1 MRSVLRLALVVVV
14 AALGLTGTV
23 VAITPHAASY
33 THAVSLAMGDL
44 PDLAPLAQG
53 SKMYDAAGNLIDE
66 LFVENVQP
74 FKLADVPAPVIDAVL
89 AVEDA
94 GFYEHRGVNA
104 KGLLRA
110 GLANVSAG
118 GTTQGGST
126 ITQQLVKNALVGSKR
141 DANRKILEAAYS
153 VELEKRLT
161 KDQILEAY
169 LNRIYLGNNAYGL
182 QAAARTYFGKDV
194 SQLDQVEGA
203 FLAGMIRNPVGY
215 DPIYR
220 AERSRTRFKEALAR
234 LVKVGKLD
242 ADRAAALGTTWPLPD
257 RLQNP
262 TKVPTAR
269 TYFSAEVRKVLL
281 NSSTILGPDYQQ
293 RYNALFRGGLKII
306 TTFDPKAQQAAIAAR
321 DAQLPDTNGRFQAAI
336 VSLEN
341 ATGAVRAMVG
351 GPGFDTT
358 QVNLATTPRQT
369 GSAIKG
375 FILAAG
381 IAAGLQPDDQING
394 INDRTCEFWHTPPAQ
409 DDPFTQ
415 DADETH
421 DGAGRLDQMTWNSVN
436 CAFIRMYF
444 SVGGARVV
452 ATAHRMG
459 VKGNLQNIFAFA
471 TGGNEVSALD
481 MAAGYSTLANE
492 GVQRDPF
499 YVERIE
505 DSQGR
510 VIYQHQV
517 VDNVALERGAA
528 LRTVDILKGVVRQGT
543 ATRAKL
549 DDGRPQAGKTG
560 TYEAD
565 KHAWFVGFT
574 KQYTTSVYL
583 GNPNTPEPM
592 QRIPEFLKPP
602 EGMQAFSNV
611 VGGSYPALIWKDY
624 TQTMSE
630 GLEPLDW
637 EAPPAL
643 ARKPAR
649 VYAPGQDCF
658 GVVVGDDDTG
668 RSLIPGKTPV
678 TAAID
683 PDDAAAPA
691 AVAAVGQQFYNC
703 HYGGFVISGPKPTT
717 TIAGDGTEPDAPGA
731 PPGGTVPPTT
741 TTKPRTTPTTRK
753 P

>member
-1 MRSVLRLALVVVV
+1 MVV

-23 VAITPHAASY
+23 VAVAPHAASY
-33 THAVSLAMGDL
+33 THAVDLAMGDI

-74 FKLADVPAPVIDAVL
+74 FKLADVPADVIGAVL

-126 ITQQLVKNALVGSKR
+126 ITQQLVKNALVGSRR
-141 DANRKILEAAYS
+141 DANRKILEAAYA
-153 VELEKRLT
+153 VELEKRLS

-194 SQLDQVEGA
+194 GQLTLVDGA

-220 AERSRTRFKEALAR
+220 AERSRSRFREALSR
-234 LVKVGKLD
+234 MVKVGKLQAAQ
-242 ADRAAALGTTWPLPD
+242 ADALGATWPLPD

-262 TKVPTAR
+262 TKVQTAR
-269 TYFSAEVRKVLL
+269 TYFSAEVRKFLL
-281 NSSTILGPDYQQ
+281 NGSTILGADYQQ
-293 RYNALFRGGLKII
+293 RYNALFRGGLKVV
-306 TTFDPKAQQAAIAAR
+306 TTFNPVAQQLAIDAR
-321 DAQLPDTNGRFQAAI
+321 DRQLPDTKGRIQAAI
-336 VSLEN
+336 VSIEN
-341 ATGAVRAMVG
+341 SSGAVRAMVG
-351 GPGFDTT
+351 GPGFDTV

-381 IAAGLQPDDQING
+381 VAAGLQPDDQING
-394 INDRTCEFWHTPPAQ
+394 INDRTCEFWHTPPAR
-409 DDPFTQ
+409 DDPFKQ

-421 DGAGRLDQMTWNSVN
+421 DGAGRLDQMTWSSVN

-459 VKGNLQNIFAFA
+459 VKGKLDDLYSFPVG
-471 TGGNEVSALD
+471 TNEVSALD

-499 YVERIE
+499 MVERVE
-505 DSQGR
+505 DGQGR
-510 VIYQHQV
+510 IIYQHQT
-517 VDNVALERGAA
+517 VDNVALERGVA
-528 LRTVDILKGVVRQGT
+528 LRTVDILKGVIRQGT

-549 DDGRPQAGKTG
+549 DDGRPAAGKTG

-574 KQYTTSVYL
+574 KQYTTAVYV

-592 QRIPEFLKPP
+592 QDIPEFLHPTG
-602 EGMQAFSNV
+602 EGQQSISRV

-624 TQTMSE
+624 TQAAHE

-637 EAPPAL
+637 EAPPAV

-649 VYAPGQDCF
+649 VYAAGQDCF
-658 GVVVGDDDTG
+658 GVVVGDDETG
-668 RSLIPGKTPV
+668 RSVVAGKTPV
-678 TAAID
+678 TA
-683 PDDAAAPA
+683 PFEPNDATAPA
-691 AVAAVGQQFYNC
+691 ATAPVSQSFYNC
-703 HYGGFVISGPKPTT
+703 HYGGYVLSGPKPTT
-717 TIAGDGTEPDAPGA
+717 TIAGDPGG
-731 PPGGTVPPTT
+731 PGDTPAGTVPATPTT
-741 TTKPRTTPTTRK
+741 RPRTTPTTRK

>member
-74 FKLADVPAPVIDAVL
+74 FKLADVPADVIDAVL

-141 DANRKILEAAYS
+141 DANRKILEAAYA

-182 QAAARTYFGKDV
+182 QAAARTYFGQDV
-194 SQLDQVEGA
+194 GQLTLVEGA

-220 AERSRTRFKEALAR
+220 AERSRSRFREALAR
-234 LVKVGKLD
+234 LVKVGRLQP
-242 ADRAAALGTTWPLPD
+242 AQAESLGDTWPLPD

-262 TKVPTAR
+262 TKVQTAR
-269 TYFSAEVRKVLL
+269 TYFSAEVRKFLL
-281 NSSTILGPDYQQ
+281 NGSTILGADYQQ
-293 RYNALFRGGLKII
+293 RYNALFRGGLKVV
-306 TTFDPKAQQAAIAAR
+306 TTFNPAAQQMAIDAR
-321 DAQLPDTNGRFQAAI
+321 DRQLPDTKGRIQAAI
-336 VSLEN
+336 VSIEN
-341 ATGAVRAMVG
+341 ASGAVRAMVG
-351 GPGFDTT
+351 GPGFDTA

-381 IAAGLQPDDQING
+381 VSAGLQPDDQING
-394 INDRTCEFWHTPPAQ
+394 INDRTCEFWHTPPAKE
-409 DDPFTQ
+409 DPFKQ
-415 DADETH
+415 DSDETH
-421 DGAGRLDQMTWNSVN
+421 DGAGRLDQMTWSSVN

-444 SVGGARVV
+444 AVGGARVI

-459 VKGNLQNIFAFA
+459 VKGKLDDIFSFA
-471 TGGNEVSALD
+471 TGGNEISALD

-492 GVQRDPF
+492 GVQRDP
-499 YVERIE
+499 YMVERIE
-505 DSQGR
+505 DGQGR
-510 VIYQHQV
+510 TVYQHQV

-560 TYEAD
+560 TYESD
-565 KHAWFVGFT
+565 KHAWFIGFT
-574 KQYTTSVYL
+574 KQYTTAVYV

-592 QRIPEFLKPP
+592 IDIPEFVRPP
-602 EGMQAFSNV
+602 EGQQAFSRV
-611 VGGSYPALIWKDY
+611 FGGSYPALIWKQF
-624 TQTMSE
+624 TQNLSE
-630 GLEPLDW
+630 GTDHVDW
-637 EAPPAL
+637 DAPPVE

-649 VYAPGQDCF
+649 VYAAGQDCF
-658 GVVVGDDDTG
+658 GVVVGDDEVGKNVVPG
-668 RSLIPGKTPV
+668 RTPG
-678 TAAID
+678 TA
-683 PDDAAAPA
+683 PFGPNDAAAPA
-691 AVAAVGQQFYNC
+691 ATAPVFQSFYNC
-703 HYGGFVISGPKPTT
+703 HYGGYVLSGPKPTT
-717 TIAGDGTEPDAPGA
+717 TIAGDDGTPS
-731 PPGGTVPPTT
+731 PPTATVPATP
-741 TTKPRTTPTTRK
+741 TTKPRTTPTTKK